1 MLSWHAYLI
10 YCGVYAIAVAVPG
23 PGVMAIIARVLGN
36 GFRSSFPA
44 VAGTIVG
51 DWLLMTLSALGLAMV
66 ARAMGS
72 LFLIVKLAGAAY
84 LIYLA
89 YKHWTAKVQT
99 DNDRVAPATARD
111 GFLSQLFLTVGN
123 PKAIAFFVA
132 LLPTVVDLHALRP
145 SGYLQLASV
154 TVLMI
159 PSVLLTY
166 AALASRFS
174 GLVTSAKARKTINRT
189 AAVVLAGAGVAV
201 AVS

>member
-1 MLSWHAYLI
+1 MLSWHAYLL

-44 VAGTIVG
+44 IAGTVVG
-51 DWLLMTLSALGLAMV
+51 DWFLMTLSALGLAMV
-66 ARAMGS
+66 ARAMGG

-89 YKHWTAKVQT
+89 YRHWNAKV
-99 DNDRVAPATARD
+99 DVENELVAPATARD
-111 GFLSQLFLTVGN
+111 GFLSMLFLTIGN

-132 LLPTVVDLHALRP
+132 LLPTVVDLHTLRLP
-145 SGYLQLASV
+145 GYLQLASV
-154 TVLMI
+154 TILMI

-174 GLVTSAKARKTINRT
+174 GLVTSVRARKTINRT
-189 AAVVLAGAGVAV
+189 AAVVLAGAGVGV

>member
-23 PGVMAIIARVLGN
+23 PGVMAIIARVLGS

-51 DWLLMTLSALGLAMV
+51 DWMLMTLSALGLAVV
-66 ARAMGS
+66 ARAMGG
-72 LFLIVKLAGAAY
+72 LFLVVKLAGAAY

-89 YKHWTAKVQT
+89 YKHWTAKV
-99 DNDRVAPATARD
+99 DLENEIVATATARD

-132 LLPTVVDLHALRP
+132 LLPTVVDLHALRLP
-145 SGYLQLASV
+145 GYLQLASV

-174 GLVTSAKARKTINRT
+174 GLATSARARLTINRT
-189 AAVVLAGAGVAV
+189 AAVVLAGAGVGV

>member
-1 MLSWHAYLI
+1 MLSWHAYLL

-23 PGVMAIIARVLGN
+23 PGVMAIIARVLGS
-36 GFRSSFPA
+36 GFRSALPA
-44 VAGTIVG
+44 VAGTVVG
-51 DWLLMTLSALGLAMV
+51 DWFLMTLSAFGLAMV
-66 ARAMGS
+66 ARAMGG

-89 YKHWTAKVQT
+89 YRHWTAKV
-99 DNDRVAPATARD
+99 DVENELVAPATARD
-111 GFLSQLFLTVGN
+111 GFLSQLFLTIGN

-132 LLPTVVDLHALRP
+132 LLPTVVDLHALRLP
-145 SGYLQLASV
+145 GYLQLASV

-166 AALASRFS
+166 AAVASRFS

-189 AAVVLAGAGVAV
+189 AAVVLAGAGVGV